1 MIGSLALAN
10 PGQNGLALIKC
21 HCKTFLACTEPGSV

>member
-1 MIGSLALAN
+1 MFRSLAMAN

-21 HCKTFLACTEPGSV
+21 HRKTFLACAERGSA